1 MKGGSKISKTEL
13 IKEFI
18 KVANSH
24 YPNLD
29 IWFDYNEDL
38 DEYMIWH
45 DDLHLEFQDN
55 NFKKTVGKIAHDIL
69 FNNDVYNFSFGCD
82 YRGFDKNT
90 KEGNI
95 S

>member
-1 MKGGSKISKTEL
+1 
-13 IKEFI
+13 
-18 KVANSH
+18 
-24 YPNLD
+24 
-29 IWFDYNEDL
+29 
-38 DEYMIWH
+38 MIWH